1 MTSGP
6 DQISKAKDL
15 LRKQDD
21 HIAAEVKKQGGLT
34 KLSQSPTTNS
44 MDIEKEM
51 RNSKL
56 AVEEFKYNKRKLTVS
71 QKPILK
77 VNS

>member
-1 MTSGP
+1 MTSGS
-6 DQISKAKDL
+6 DQILKAKDL

-21 HIAAEVKKQGGLT
+21 HIAAEVKKQDGLA

-56 AVEEFKYNKRKLTVS
+56 AIEEFKYNKRKLTVS
-71 QKPILK
+71 PKLIQQ
-77 VNS
+77 VNL

>member
-1 MTSGP
+1 MTSGS
-6 DQISKAKDL
+6 DQILKAKDL

-21 HIAAEVKKQGGLT
+21 HIAAEVKKQDGLT
-34 KLSQSPTTNS
+34 KLSQSPTTNA

-56 AVEEFKYNKRKLTVS
+56 AIEEFKYNKRKLTVS
-71 QKPILK
+71 PKPI
-77 VNS
+77 